1 MFEDALVESSGRIKT
16 RSRQYSVVG
25 VLLNGVVLAGLVLAP
40 LLSPEAL
47 PRAAMLTALVAPP
60 APAPPPQPLPVRVQV
75 QARAM
80 SELDAPAR
88 VPRVIL
94 VARETAPP
102 QDASAQL
109 ASGNR
114 NGPADV
120 IGSDFGTGQPPV
132 VRRALPPK
140 KIAVSQG
147 VMAGNILFKPEPTYP
162 AIAKQARIQ
171 GTVVLSATIS
181 KSGSIENLS
190 VVGGPQMLA
199 PAALDAVRQWRY
211 KPYQLNGYPVEVQT
225 QINVTFSLGN

>member
-25 VLLNGVVLAGLVLAP
+25 VLLNGAVLAALVLVP

-60 APAPPPQPLPVRVQV
+60 PPPPPPPPQVRVQA

-88 VPRVIL
+88 IPKVVSMAP
-94 VARETAPP
+94 ETTPP

-114 NGPADV
+114 NGPADI

-162 AIAKQARIQ
+162 TIAKQARIQ
-171 GTVVLSATIS
+171 GTVELSATIS
-181 KSGSIENLS
+181 KSGAIENLS
-190 VVGGPQMLA
+190 VIGGPQMLA